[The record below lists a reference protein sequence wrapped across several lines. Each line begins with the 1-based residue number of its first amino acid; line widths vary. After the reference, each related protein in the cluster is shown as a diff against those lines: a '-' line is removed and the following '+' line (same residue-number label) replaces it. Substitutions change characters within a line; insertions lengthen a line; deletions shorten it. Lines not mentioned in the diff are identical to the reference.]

1 MIRCGLID
9 NGTFCNK
16 INKMRDKATILLEDI
31 EANKLPS
38 LPHVLVK
45 LLHACRDENI
55 CFDTL
60 SDIISQDA
68 ALSSKIIKA
77 ANSPVYGRSRNLESL
92 KHILMFLGQDTINSI
107 AITASIK
114 QFFSEYSNQKT
125 CFLKT
130 FWYHSLTCA
139 TIARSLSELTAYPYP
154 EEAYIAGLLHDVGK
168 LMIEPKMDAAY
179 KTLSHGIYPATQI
192 LQSEEE
198 TLGINH
204 PELASIMLE
213 RWHLPDVICDA
224 IRYHHANIEDI
235 QQSHQLAKIIHLSS
249 LLASRFS
256 ENDQAIKTD
265 AAIRLFDISE
275 SIISELVESATQKSH
290 KLAASMDIDIGD
302 TEISRNKDEAKQ
314 IQLAEEVRD
323 HALVQNSQRHIAV
336 DSAGIYKAVQQSVS
350 LLFGI
355 SNCLLLE
362 VDETLQNLQI
372 AHNQYISDSR
382 LLENL
387 NVLLNN
393 DSMVGRSLKNTQLSN
408 SFSEQQDETL
418 SILDQQIAHG
428 LKTDGFICVP
438 IAQSDMPYGVLI
450 LGCNQQQSTN
460 LLKGRKLIQ
469 LFANDVA
476 EKLQQHHDYRK
487 KLQDLNEHNSDQFL
501 LRAHKIVH
509 EINNPLTVIR
519 NYLQL
524 LSKKINNNHEVNS
537 DLDIIKQEIDRIS
550 NIIAHCKDS
559 LDSDINEISSVNI
572 NSIVSD
578 LISLYKSSLFKTHN
592 IKSTLELDKRLKNI
606 ASDRNYIKQILNNL
620 IKNAVEAIQ
629 QDGEIRISTGSI
641 NINGRD
647 YIELKLHDT
656 GPGIP
661 DEMMKNLYKPVI
673 STKGSQH
680 SGLGLSISKSLVDKI
695 KGSISCTSSESGTT
709 FSVQIPIKT

>member
-1 MIRCGLID
+1 
-9 NGTFCNK
+9 
-16 INKMRDKATILLEDI
+16 MRDKATILLEDI

-45 LLHACRDENI
+45 LLHACRDEDI

-68 ALSSKIIKA
+68 ALCSKVIKA

-125 CFLKT
+125 SFLKS
-130 FWYHSLTCA
+130 FWHHSLTCA
-139 TIARSLSELTAYPYP
+139 TIARSLAELTAYPYA
-154 EEAYIAGLLHDVGK
+154 EEAYIAGLLHDIGK

-179 KTLSHGIYPATQI
+179 KTLPHGIYPATEV
-192 LQSEEE
+192 LQNEED

-213 RWHLPDVICDA
+213 KWHLPDVICDA
-224 IRYHHANIEDI
+224 IRYHHADIEDI

-249 LLASRFS
+249 LLASHFS
-256 ENDQAIKTD
+256 DNDQAIKTD

-275 SIISELVESATQKSH
+275 SIINELVETATQSSH

-302 TEISRNKDEAKQ
+302 TETSRNKDEAKQ

-323 HALVQNSQRHIAV
+323 HALVQNSQRHITV
-336 DSAGIYKAVQQSVS
+336 DSAEIYKALQQSVS

-355 SNCLLLE
+355 SNSLLLE
-362 VDETLQNLQI
+362 VDETRQNLRISQ
-372 AHNQYISDSR
+372 NQYISDSR
-382 LLENL
+382 LLDNL
-387 NVLLNN
+387 SIPLNSDSMIGNSLRQVQIN
-393 DSMVGRSLKNTQLSN
+393 DSFSTQQSAK
-408 SFSEQQDETL
+408 L
-418 SILDQQIAHG
+418 SILDQQVAHG
-428 LKTDGFICVP
+428 LKADGFICVP
-438 IAQSDMPYGVLI
+438 VTQTAAPYGVLL
-450 LGCNQQQSTN
+450 LGCNQPQSAS
-460 LLKGRKLIQ
+460 LLKAKKLIQ
-469 LFANDVA
+469 LFASDVA
-476 EKLQQHHDYRK
+476 GKLQQHHDYGK
-487 KLQDLNEHNSDQFL
+487 KLQDINEHNSDQFL
-501 LRAHKIVH
+501 LRAQKIVH
-509 EINNPLTVIR
+509 ETNNPLTVIR

-524 LSKKINNNHEVNS
+524 LSKKITDNDEISS
-537 DLDIIKQEIDRIS
+537 DLNIIRQEIDRIS
-550 NIIAHCKDS
+550 NIIVRCKDS
-559 LDSDINEISSVNI
+559 MDSDISEISSVNI

-578 LISLYKSSLFKTHN
+578 LTDLFKSSLFSTHN
-592 IKSTLELDKRLKNI
+592 IKSTLKLDNGLKNI
-606 ASDRNYIKQILNNL
+606 ASDRNYIKQILTNL
-620 IKNAVEAIQ
+620 IKNAVEAIEQ
-629 QDGEIRISTGSI
+629 NGEISISTGSI

-661 DEMMKNLYKPVI
+661 DEIMKNLYKPVI

-695 KGSISCTSSESGTT
+695 KGSISCTTSGSGTT
-709 FSVQIPIKT
+709 FSVQIPVKT

>member
-1 MIRCGLID
+1 
-9 NGTFCNK
+9 
-16 INKMRDKATILLEDI
+16 MRDKATILLEDI

-45 LLHACRDENI
+45 LLHACRDEDI

-68 ALSSKIIKA
+68 GLCSKVIKA

-125 CFLKT
+125 SFLKS
-130 FWYHSLTCA
+130 FWHHSLTCA
-139 TIARSLSELTAYPYP
+139 TIARSLAELTAYPYA
-154 EEAYIAGLLHDVGK
+154 EEAYIAGLLHDIGK

-179 KTLSHGIYPATQI
+179 KALPHGIYPATEV
-192 LQSEEE
+192 LQNEED

-213 RWHLPDVICDA
+213 KWHLPDVICDA
-224 IRYHHANIEDI
+224 IRYHHADIEDI

-249 LLASRFS
+249 LLASHFS

-275 SIISELVESATQKSH
+275 SIINELVEKATQKSQQ
-290 KLAASMDIDIGD
+290 LAASMDIDIGD
-302 TEISRNKDEAKQ
+302 TEASRNKDEAKQ
-314 IQLAEEVRD
+314 IQLAEQVRD
-323 HALVQNSQRHIAV
+323 HALVQNSQRHIAI
-336 DSAGIYKAVQQSVS
+336 DSAEVYKALQQSVS

-355 SNCLLLE
+355 SNSLLLE
-362 VDETLQNLQI
+362 LDETRQNLQM
-372 AHNQYISDSR
+372 AQNQYISDSR
-382 LLENL
+382 LLDNL
-387 NVLLNN
+387 NVRLNS
-393 DSMVGRSLKNTQLSN
+393 DSMIGRSLIQMQLN
-408 SFSEQQDETL
+408 DSFSAQQEDAL
-418 SILDQQIAHG
+418 SILDRQIAHG

-438 IAQSDMPYGVLI
+438 ITLADIAYGVLL
-450 LGCNQQQSTN
+450 LGCNQQQAQS
-460 LLKGRKLIQ
+460 LLKAKKLMQ

-476 EKLQQHHDYRK
+476 GKLQQHHDYSK
-487 KLQDLNEHNSDQFL
+487 KLQDISDHNSDQFL
-501 LRAHKIVH
+501 LRAQKIVH
-509 EINNPLTVIR
+509 ETNNPLTVIR

-524 LSKKINNNHEVNS
+524 LSKKINDNDEVSS
-537 DLDIIKQEIDRIS
+537 DLNIIKQEIDRIS
-550 NIIAHCKDS
+550 NIIVRCKDS
-559 LDSDINEISSVNI
+559 MDSDISEISSVNI

-578 LISLYKSSLFKTHN
+578 LTDLFKSSLFSTHN
-592 IKSTLELDKRLKNI
+592 IKSTLKLDKKLKNI
-606 ASDRNYIKQILNNL
+606 ASDKNYIKQILTNL
-620 IKNAVEAIQ
+620 IKNSVEAIK
-629 QDGEIRISTGSI
+629 QDGEISISTGSI

-661 DEMMKNLYKPVI
+661 NGVMKNLYKPVI

-695 KGSISCTSSESGTT
+695 KGSISCTTSESGTT
-709 FSVQIPIKT
+709 FCVQIPVQT